1 MVAIFPAAAPASF
14 AAPAAPPAAMLA
26 AGITALD
33 MPPAVLLR
41 LIDAAP
47 LKNEPAMP
55 GSMKLIAPKIREP
68 PAIER

>member
-1 MVAIFPAAAPASF
+1 
-14 AAPAAPPAAMLA
+14 MLA